1 MRAADSEL
9 NKTLAVGVRRGALF
23 VVLWAFGLSTTLLL
37 LGLWGRAVTADE
49 ATLTRSATAALSSE
63 AVADRVHEWIGD
75 GIAVATDLP
84 VEEIQPALATIESS
98 SELERAID
106 LLVEDAVAVI
116 MAPEGSEQT
125 IDVMGALRPLI
136 PLLVGELEER
146 DVEVSE
152 DAVTGALAE
161 LDGVEIDT
169 GQAARVPVAAAHA
182 RSVLTVGVVLAL
194 AALLASGLAAVA
206 LAEDRVAMVRS
217 IGTRIALSGLS
228 FAVLFRFGGW
238 ALDPDGGRSP
248 LLSSGSIVLGS
259 NQSVFLTVAAI
270 GAVTALAAAAA
281 WWWAAQ
287 RRLRTVTPSEVNDDE
302 PTRELV
308 GV

>member
-1 MRAADSEL
+1 
-9 NKTLAVGVRRGALF
+9 
-23 VVLWAFGLSTTLLL
+23 
-37 LGLWGRAVTADE
+37 
-49 ATLTRSATAALSSE
+49 
-63 AVADRVHEWIGD
+63 
-75 GIAVATDLP
+75 
-84 VEEIQPALATIESS
+84 
-98 SELERAID
+98 
-106 LLVEDAVAVI
+106 
-116 MAPEGSEQT
+116 
-125 IDVMGALRPLI
+125 
-136 PLLVGELEER
+136 
-146 DVEVSE
+146 
-152 DAVTGALAE
+152 
-161 LDGVEIDT
+161 
-169 GQAARVPVAAAHA
+169 
-182 RSVLTVGVVLAL
+182 
-194 AALLASGLAAVA
+194 
-206 LAEDRVAMVRS
+206 MVRS